1 MRKISLNQTLDRA
14 YSYADNLVEL
24 KSAMMGLC
32 TDIERYFKVAFDVN
46 LNEEI
51 DDESFRRILHV
62 FPRFGALT
70 IEQFN
75 RFIILFV
82 YIRGVNAHLYL
93 SKPIYLSADL
103 KEFIT
108 NNTHPQYLI
117 EDENKL
123 TVYGSVLVLSMMAQK
138 YMIWPFCTSFLRN
151 DFFIEIGKCDAM
163 SDFQVSQQK
172 FFNNI
177 CGRGKPLTQNAEPIS
192 GVDSSYINDV
202 LKRCLTSVFFDL
214 EKVLVNY
221 KGYPNKTASLSSMLE
236 RNRLFSEGL
245 ISRIVRLRNCWFHG
259 SFIGDEVE
267 YNNEK
272 FEFNLE
278 FVVKTLKEIAEEGQ
292 RHLITFS
299 LVINDISYFAQSFF
313 NYYVLRI
320 VEVSYKILDN
330 RLLTEDKVESRLD
343 NAECA
348 FKRINNVDTSVFE
361 MFSELICH
369 EEIRWN
375 VARSK
380 FLDKRPRKFDC
391 SNLKIAK
398 IHCDKGFTIGGF
410 KTKRTDITLALVGI
424 KDDYKNLV
432 NGIDLHY
439 CEYKVVK
446 KCSKF
451 ISIVEIT
458 IGE

>member
-14 YSYADNLVEL
+14 YSYSDNLVEL

-32 TDIERYFKVAFDVN
+32 TDIERYFTVAFDVN

-245 ISRIVRLRNCWFHG
+245 ISRIVRLRNCCWFHG

-299 LVINDISYFAQSFF
+299 LVINDISYFAQNFF

-330 RLLTEDKVESRLD
+330 RLLTEDKVESRL
-343 NAECA
+343 C
-348 FKRINNVDTSVFE
+348 
-361 MFSELICH
+361 
-369 EEIRWN
+369 
-375 VARSK
+375 
-380 FLDKRPRKFDC
+380 
-391 SNLKIAK
+391 
-398 IHCDKGFTIGGF
+398 
-410 KTKRTDITLALVGI
+410 
-424 KDDYKNLV
+424 
-432 NGIDLHY
+432 
-439 CEYKVVK
+439 
-446 KCSKF
+446 
-451 ISIVEIT
+451 
-458 IGE
+458 